1 MEKQQLLDD
10 VEELPQ
16 TLYKY
21 YKPNPDYDKKRLLG
35 ELFFSSPLKF
45 NDALDSQLKIEN
57 NAQSLL
63 KENKFI
69 DKLIEL
75 GYTETESKN
84 IEDKFRNPK
93 DSKVIDN
100 LVDEIYK
107 KQLEKLGILCLT
119 TNSTNPIMWGYY
131 TENEGY
137 CLGYDT
143 SNLLKDIVISFANNL
158 SESLTNHLLLKKK
171 YGEIDRD
178 NHNKPNR
185 CLKSQDLFTIDDV
198 GRIEN
203 KFLANQSDENTIL
216 FFLRNLYV
224 KRCWG
229 RKVLY
234 EDKLDKIRPT
244 LFFDNNN
251 ILNGKYYTK
260 LKAWEKED
268 EYRLILSLGGNNS
281 IKISD
286 NSIKKVIFG
295 CNMSTDNIRNIL
307 SILETTNSLDQIEF
321 SKIIRSPENGLEE
334 QPINGNDLI
343 IKFKTLQNSYNV
355 LREYINNIC

>member
-21 YKPNPDYDKKRLLG
+21 YKPNTDYDKKRLLG

-57 NAQSLL
+57 NAQFLL

-75 GYTETESKN
+75 GYSETESKN
-84 IEDKFRNPK
+84 IEDKFRNPE
-93 DSKVIDN
+93 DSNVKDN

-137 CLGYDT
+137 CIGYDT
-143 SNLLKDIVISFANNL
+143 STLLKDIVISFANNL
-158 SESLTNHLLLKKK
+158 SERLTNHLLIKKK
-171 YGEIDRD
+171 YGQIDRD

-185 CLKSQDLFTIDDV
+185 CLKSQDLFTIDDI

-203 KFLANQSDENTIL
+203 KILASQFDENTIL
-216 FFLRNLYV
+216 CFLRNLYV

-229 RKVLY
+229 RKVHY
-234 EDKLDKIRPT
+234 VDKLDKIKPT

-251 ILNGKYYTK
+251 TLNGKYYTK
-260 LKAWEKED
+260 LKAWENEK

-281 IKISD
+281 IKISN

-307 SILETTNSLDQIEF
+307 SILSTTNSLNQIVF

-334 QPINGNDLI
+334 QLINGKDFVSKFENLESSYNDL
-343 IKFKTLQNSYNV
+343 K
-355 LREYINNIC
+355 EYINNIC